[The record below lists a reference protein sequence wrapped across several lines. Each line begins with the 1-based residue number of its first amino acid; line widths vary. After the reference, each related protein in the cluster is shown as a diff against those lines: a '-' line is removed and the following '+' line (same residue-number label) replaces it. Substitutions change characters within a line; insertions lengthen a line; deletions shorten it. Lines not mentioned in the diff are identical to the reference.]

1 MKSKSFCIVLNF
13 LFGNGFN
20 LTPHPLDSKIAYIN
34 GLKKDDITSLS
45 EDDIM
50 KLKGIFSKH
59 PLLVFQDIKGLGSKE
74 FVDFVKVFDDYVD
87 EDAVE
92 HPNEHPNQM
101 LQPFDQ
107 LPECKHV
114 APRGNTFLDDYEGLK
129 NLQIKPF
136 KPFKENYVWHTDML
150 GHDYK
155 MMNLVTG
162 FYTIKT
168 PLIGGETDFISGETI
183 YESLNN
189 DEKEACKNIL
199 VEINRQKFVTETS
212 KQNYAGT
219 ERTEEFEEGSGTYT
233 VPIAYSKEGP
243 NEEDRILMMPT
254 FIEKIAGWSVKDTR
268 AWVKMFMNKHV
279 LPHRVSIQWREND
292 LAVFNNRRFIH
303 SSTPAERYLKNDNGN
318 ERFLLQ
324 TFIPTKKPL
333 FALKPSAKNVYA
345 GYNNEP
351 KWLTDP
357 ETAVKSSHLAI
368 NYASDKEKE
377 HSEFISCDNMEDIY
391 CLQRFEERS

>member
-1 MKSKSFCIVLNF
+1 MLKSVVILNF
-13 LFGNGFN
+13 VFGNAFN
-20 LTPHPLDSKIAYIN
+20 LIPHPLDGKIAYIN
-34 GLKKDDITSLS
+34 GLTKKDIVSLGKS
-45 EDDIM
+45 EVLE
-50 KLKGIFSKH
+50 LKYEFSKH
-59 PLLVFQDIKGLGSKE
+59 PLLVFQDIKDLETKE
-74 FVDFVKVFDDYVD
+74 FVNFVKLFDDYAD
-87 EDAVE
+87 EEAIKYPGE
-92 HPNEHPNQM
+92 YPNQM

-107 LPECKHV
+107 LPDCKHV
-114 APRGNTFLDDYEGLK
+114 APRGNMFLEDYEGLK
-129 NLQIKPF
+129 NLQIEPF
-136 KPFKENYVWHTDML
+136 TPFKENYVWHTDML

-155 MMNLVTG
+155 MTNLVTG
-162 FYTIKT
+162 FYTKKS

-183 YESLNN
+183 YKSLNN

-268 AWVKMFMNKHV
+268 EWVKMFMNKHV

-303 SSTPAERYLKNDNGN
+303 SSTPAERYLKNDNDN

-368 NYASDKEKE
+368 KYAKDKEEE
-377 HSEFISCDNMEDIY
+377 HSELISYNDIY
-391 CLQRFEERS
+391 CLQKFKERS